1 MTAIMPIDE
10 PRPRGTVLG
19 ERADRRHVG
28 EAYHFSDAR
37 RATVGSMRGITYG
50 FRITR
55 PRCRTPRKI
64 KLNRLRGRSAPPVCA
79 LVRRSRCRLAASAAG
94 TTGQR

>member
-1 MTAIMPIDE
+1 MPAIISLEE

-19 ERADRRHVG
+19 ERTDGRRVG

-37 RATVGSMRGITYG
+37 RATAGSMGGIWFG

-55 PRCRTPRKI
+55 PRCRTQRKI
-64 KLNRLRGRSAPPVCA
+64 KRNKLRQCF
-79 LVRRSRCRLAASAAG
+79 AG
-94 TTGQR
+94 PTLMIS